1 MGNNLIPLFETTE
14 EEKKVTKGV
23 VDEIYFKPFLFGL
36 SNKGIAH
43 LLRSV
48 SAAYLLKGENQFKIM
63 AYQNAADAV
72 EHLSTEIKDLWE
84 AGKLYEISGIGYS
97 IASHLDE
104 YFKKGYS
111 AHFASIFKGIPYTV
125 FELMKVRSIGPKK
138 AYKLVKELGLL
149 NVDTLFEDLKK
160 ACLEG
165 RVAIIP
171 GFGKKSQEEILKA
184 VEHYL
189 KTKDAEERMILPY
202 AYRLASEMIEYM
214 KKNPYVK
221 KIEAL
226 GSLRRMAPT
235 IGDIDIAV
243 VADKD
248 KYKNVIEWFT
258 KFPKTVKVE
267 NAGETK
273 ASIIVHPDVRV
284 DLRLIEKE
292 KFGSM
297 LQYFTGSKA
306 HNIKLREYA
315 LKLGYS
321 LSEYGIKRLSDG
333 KIFSFSDE
341 KEFYKFLGLQYIPPE
356 IREGED
362 EIELAVEN
370 RIPKLIELEDI
381 KGEFHVHS
389 SYDIKPSHDLGEH
402 SYEELIIEAFR
413 MGYQFIGF
421 ADHNPN
427 ITSNSPE
434 EMVAI
439 LKERRVYID
448 QIISSKKFE
457 RIKIFIGLEVD
468 ILADGSLAIPEE
480 AIKFLDYLI
489 VSVHSSFNMNLE
501 KMTERILKAL
511 RYPKVKILGHP
522 TGRLIN
528 KREGYEADWEEI
540 FKFAREKNIALE
552 INSWPERLDLPDIL
566 IKHASSLGCI
576 FAINTD
582 AHSKYHLQNIQFGV
596 AMARRGWLTSEKVV
610 NTWKLDK
617 IEEWIKS

>member
-1 MGNNLIPLFETTE
+1 MGDTLLPLFDSKQER
-14 EEKKVTKGV
+14 KVTEGIR
-23 VDEIYFKPFLFGL
+23 DSIYFKPFLFGYT
-36 SNKGIAH
+36 NKGISH

-48 SAAYLLKGENQFKIM
+48 AAAYLLKGENQFKII

-84 AGKLYEISGIGYS
+84 AGKLYEISGVGSS

-111 AHFASIFKGIPYTV
+111 THFVSIFKGIPYTV

-171 GFGKKSQEEILKA
+171 GFGKKSQEEILRA

-189 KTKDAEERMILPY
+189 KTKDAEARMILPY
-202 AYRLASEMIEYM
+202 AYRLASEIIEYM
-214 KKNPYVK
+214 KKNPFVR

-243 VADKD
+243 VSDKD

-258 KFPKTVKVE
+258 KFPKAVKVE

-284 DLRLIEKE
+284 DLRLIEE
-292 KFGSM
+292 ERFGSM

-333 KIFSFSDE
+333 KMFTFSDE

-356 IREGED
+356 IREGEE
-362 EIELAVEN
+362 EIDLAAEN
-370 RIPKLIELEDI
+370 RIPKLVTTEEI
-381 KGEFHVHS
+381 KGEFHIHS
-389 SYDIKPSHDLGEH
+389 NYDLKPSHDLGEH
-402 SYEELIIEAFR
+402 SYEELIEKAIG

-427 ITSNSPE
+427 ITNNSPE
-434 EMVAI
+434 EIVEI
-439 LKERRVYID
+439 LKKRRDYID
-448 QIISSKKFE
+448 QIILSKKFE
-457 RIKIFIGLEVD
+457 CIKIFIGLEVD
-468 ILADGSLAIPEE
+468 ILPDGSLAIPEE
-480 AIKFLDYLI
+480 AIKFLDYII
-489 VSVHSSFNMNLE
+489 VSVHSSFNMDVE
-501 KMTERILKAL
+501 KMTKRILRAL
-511 RYPKVKILGHP
+511 KYPKVKILGHP

-528 KREGYEADWEEI
+528 KREGYEADWEKI
-540 FKFAREKNIALE
+540 FKFAKEKNIALE
-552 INSWPERLDLPDIL
+552 INSWPERLDLPDML
-566 IKHASSLGCI
+566 IKQAASLGCFFTI
-576 FAINTD
+576 DTD
-582 AHSKYHLQNIQFGV
+582 AHSKYHLQNIKFGV
-596 AMARRGWLTSEKVV
+596 AMARRGWLTSDKVV
-610 NTWKLDK
+610 NAWELDK
-617 IEEWIKS
+617 IDKWIKS